1 MNSAS
6 YCAGPRK
13 TTHKEKPMKTKSRT
27 LLLIAMT
34 LTLSLWGL
42 SPAAAVT
49 DNDLTLEILVD
60 GQTLRE
66 IAARNAVYVEAVK
79 HAEYSLR
86 LTNRTGRRMAVAL
99 AVDGLNTID
108 AKTGSAQHASK
119 WVLDPWQTLTVEGW
133 QIGPDAARKFFF
145 TSEDKSYGA
154 WLGKTANLGVIE
166 AVAFREYTPPPP
178 RQPVLE
184 KDFDESGRTRQQESA
199 APRASG
205 KAAPAPAERLDD
217 SLAATGIGRRI
228 DNRVTRVAMQL
239 EPSPAAHLRL
249 RYEYR
254 QQLVELGVLPSC
266 EEEQALARR
275 ERALSFD
282 DFDFAPDPW
291 GGR

>member
-1 MNSAS
+1 
-6 YCAGPRK
+6 
-13 TTHKEKPMKTKSRT
+13 MKTKTRT

-42 SPAAAVT
+42 SPAEAVT

-60 GQTLRE
+60 GRPLHE
-66 IAARNAVYVEAVK
+66 IAARNAHYVEAVK

-108 AKTGSAQHASK
+108 AKTGSAQRASK
-119 WVLDPWQTLTVEGW
+119 WVLDPWQTITVEGW
-133 QIGPDAARKFFF
+133 QIGPDAARRFFF

-166 AVAFREYTPPPP
+166 AVAYREYLPPPPP

-184 KDFDESGRTRQQESA
+184 RQDRGSSRMPSA
-199 APRASG
+199 EPVRPQASG
-205 KAAPAPAERLDD
+205 KAAPAPAEGLDD
-217 SLAATGIGRRI
+217 DLAATGIGRRI
-228 DNRVTRVAMQL
+228 DNRVTRVNLQL
-239 EPSPAAHLRL
+239 ESSPAAHLRL

-254 QQLVELGVLPSC
+254 RQLVELGVLPSC
-266 EEEQALARR
+266 DEEQALARR